1 MGLLCFL
8 IWLLF
13 DANQLYHSAEAGQIG
28 ARRTVAITILR
39 PIAALSNALRLS
51 GPVNA
56 SDSVLGRCGIGGAP
70 ACGNGGDTIPTVP
83 VTTPTTVPVT
93 IPPPVVV
100 VSRRS
105 TGYMGMFGA
114 PHLGGPPLR
123 PVGPVWPPP
132 IASPTARHPLTLL
145 SIGDSIGEDLGYGLG
160 DVFSTD
166 PAVRVIQEGVEDTG
180 LARADY
186 YNWPAALEADLR
198 RYHPKIVVVMMGAND
213 AQAFY
218 DGNNTWLSFGRPS
231 EARPWW
237 DAYTA
242 RIGLVM
248 EEATD
253 AGAHVLWVGL
263 PPMGAASTVPP
274 WFPGQLNKIFASE
287 ALLHPGVTYFSAAKV
302 LSNKKGGFSEY
313 MMIGGSEQA
322 VRSTDG
328 VHLLPAGYDLLAGDL
343 VHPMEGAWHVNL
355 RVG

>member
-1 MGLLCFL
+1 L

-28 ARRTVAITILR
+28 VRRTVAVTILR
-39 PIAALSNALRLS
+39 PFAALSNALRIS

-56 SDSVLGRCGIGGAP
+56 ADTALGRCGIGGAP
-70 ACGNGGDTIPTVP
+70 VCGNGGNTIPTIP
-83 VTTPTTVPVT
+83 VTIASTVPVT
-93 IPPPVVV
+93 IPPPVVE

-105 TGYMGMFGA
+105 TGYMGLYGA
-114 PHLGGPPLR
+114 PHLGGPP
-123 PVGPVWPPP
+123 PAPAAAVWPPP
-132 IASPTARHPLTLL
+132 IASPTARRPLTLL

-166 PAVRVIQEGVEDTG
+166 AAVRVVQEGAEDTG

-186 YNWPAALEADLR
+186 YNWPATLEVDLR

-218 DGNNTWLSFGRPS
+218 DGNNTWLPFGRPS
-231 EARPWW
+231 ADPSWW
-237 DAYTA
+237 RAYTG
-242 RIGLVM
+242 RVSLIM

-263 PPMGAASTVPP
+263 PPMGSASTVPS
-274 WFPGQLNKIFASE
+274 WFPRQLNKVFLSE
-287 ALLHPGVTYFSAAKV
+287 ALVHPGVTYFSAANV
-302 LSNKKGGFSEY
+302 LSNKKGGFTEY

-343 VHPMEGAWHVNL
+343 IQPMEQGWHVNL
-355 RVG
+355 QVG